1 MQERSYAALDQSC
14 QEVQPEVYICKTQ
27 ETKPIDD
34 NAPCEVQLL
43 TRRNNQENCHPISIH
58 IQSVKVEEIKSNLWL
73 VINPK
78 SLPLE
83 TECKG
88 VPETLEIPDS
98 AVIQSHPECKLK
110 IGKNVIPSG
119 HKNMMRKFFIPD
131 LQLQKN
137 VKIENTRLNLE
148 NLNIS
153 SLHEETIAMEM
164 LKRKAE
170 EIDPV
175 DPLTWYSGVST
186 TALIIIGIIVTL
198 LIIYK
203 KNQVQ
208 RKKKMEAKEEI
219 PMRTSQKDI
228 GVKATPV
235 FSI

>member
-1 MQERSYAALDQSC
+1 MQERSYAALNQSC

-58 IQSVKVEEIKSNLWL
+58 IQPVKVEEIKSNLWL
-73 VINPK
+73 VVNPK
-78 SLPLE
+78 SLTLE

-137 VKIENTRLNLE
+137 VKIGSTRLNLE

-175 DPLTWYSGVST
+175 QPLTWYST

-203 KNQVQ
+203 KNRVQ
-208 RKKKMEAKEEI
+208 RKRKIEAKEEI
-219 PMRTSQKDI
+219 PMQTSQKDI
-228 GVKATPV
+228 DVKATPM